1 MCAAL
6 GDVSD
11 AAAAAGPR
19 LNGKPEDKINGLF
32 GSDPLVTF
40 CGWHVQA
47 KKKILMQR
55 RTYRGDFLGH
65 YFCVSLSLFIIIF
78 FFSRIISFLLCCIIA
93 PISPLDFLVSSS
105 KENNT
110 VRISESTG
118 LKLEKAATRVEL
130 QLCFLI
136 GKTTCSN

>member
-55 RTYRGDFLGH
+55 RTYWGDFLGH
-65 YFCVSLSLFIIIF
+65 YFCVSLSLFIITF
-78 FFSRIISFLLCCIIA
+78 FVFKNYILSLVLHYRSNFSLGFFGFVVEREQH
-93 PISPLDFLVSSS
+93 SS
-105 KENNT
+105 N
-110 VRISESTG
+110 I
-118 LKLEKAATRVEL
+118 
-130 QLCFLI
+130 
-136 GKTTCSN
+136 